1 MKLPLLLAT
10 LEQFEDQAT
19 NRLLLSL
26 MEEYGDSGT
35 IQKEGVKKTPA
46 KCYHQVIYTVSLHL
60 NRNSFTR
67 YHTMMWNVGRRK
79 KNVRK

>member
-19 NRLLLSL
+19 DRLLLSL

-35 IQKEGVKKTPA
+35 IQKEGVEKTQA
-46 KCYHQVIYTVSLHL
+46 KCYHQL
-60 NRNSFTR
+60 
-67 YHTMMWNVGRRK
+67 
-79 KNVRK
+79 

>member
-19 NRLLLSL
+19 DRLLLSL

-46 KCYHQVIYTVSLHL
+46 MLPSTIV
-60 NRNSFTR
+60 
-67 YHTMMWNVGRRK
+67 
-79 KNVRK
+79 